1 MKLSFSRC
9 RWGNVLN
16 TNYADLSGLR
26 SMAEEIGRK
35 SDGAPPSSVDV
46 PAVSENCQGDAACQ
60 KLLAESAGSIYKVR
74 ADHATGT
81 GWVGPDGRL
90 VTNYHVI
97 MGKREITAEDNQ
109 GRVYRLGK
117 DVAIDDV
124 NDLAAL
130 GFVDGPPKGTKPLQ
144 IDTAPPK
151 VGDQATLL
159 SHRFGH
165 SLELSQ
171 GTFSQQYTMADRVGT
186 GDHRRHLEEQRAK
199 WRTEDN
205 PLNRDK
211 DAYMSRTIYD
221 FKIGGNHGSSGAPIF
236 DKTGRVVSVVEL
248 QGLQDKHAWSIPV
261 SSVSALLNE
270 SSSQGKF
277 RVTAGYETGVSNF
290 FNRVAGESK
299 LHAVIDTAVPAAGIL
314 SLSKVA
320 LGSSGKLA
328 LGTGFAFLA
337 GSTYSDGKA
346 LYNSTNWRDVLA
358 NGVATAGDAALSA
371 GLTVRFAPQA
381 RSLSLPLLGVG
392 AALKAGAELVPN
404 HFTIQGIKRANNDPR
419 PPFLDAFFRPM

>member
-1 MKLSFSRC
+1 METVQPLLLPTDLILRDWPLIAVASFDKDLATCQEYDLFKVVRRVEFPLLLKSSFISGCSMKLSLSRC

-16 TNYADLSGLR
+16 TNYDDLSGLR

-35 SDGAPPSSVDV
+35 SDGAPPSSADV

-130 GFVDGPPKGTKPLQ
+130 GFVDGPPKGAKPLQ

-171 GTFSQQYTMADRVGT
+171 GTFSQQYTMADRVGA

-248 QGLQDKHAWSIPV
+248 QGCDMR
-261 SSVSALLNE
+261 LLE
-270 SSSQGKF
+270 
-277 RVTAGYETGVSNF
+277 
-290 FNRVAGESK
+290 
-299 LHAVIDTAVPAAGIL
+299 
-314 SLSKVA
+314 
-320 LGSSGKLA
+320 
-328 LGTGFAFLA
+328 
-337 GSTYSDGKA
+337 
-346 LYNSTNWRDVLA
+346 
-358 NGVATAGDAALSA
+358 
-371 GLTVRFAPQA
+371 
-381 RSLSLPLLGVG
+381 
-392 AALKAGAELVPN
+392 
-404 HFTIQGIKRANNDPR
+404 
-419 PPFLDAFFRPM
+419 